1 MNFINHLFSK
11 KPKACHKVKLVN
23 KKGTVIPLGIS
34 LRNEIIFDV
43 THGNGNEEP
52 KVERSQGVVISKIL
66 SGGLAESA
74 IPKLVIGD
82 EIIEVNGME
91 IEEKSARQVKDM
103 MIAIYNNRSDLII
116 TVKTPSSPCEL
127 LNHEMTPPNCIFT
140 YCKKSK
146 LRYTQNSY
154 SMISFKINSFI
165 YFRSFF
171 YLSDIF
177 G

>member
-1 MNFINHLFSK
+1 MNFINQLFSK
-11 KPKACHKVKLVN
+11 NPGTCHKVKLVN
-23 KKGTVIPLGIS
+23 KKGIIIPLGIS

-52 KVERSQGVVISKIL
+52 KVERSQGVFISKIL

-91 IEEKSARQVKDM
+91 IVEKTARQAKDM

-116 TVKTPSSPCEL
+116 TVKTPSPCEIL
-127 LNHEMTPPNCIFT
+127 DHEMAPLIVSSLIAKNQNYGTLKTPI
-140 YCKKSK
+140 
-146 LRYTQNSY
+146 R
-154 SMISFKINSFI
+154 
-165 YFRSFF
+165 
-171 YLSDIF
+171 
-177 G
+177 